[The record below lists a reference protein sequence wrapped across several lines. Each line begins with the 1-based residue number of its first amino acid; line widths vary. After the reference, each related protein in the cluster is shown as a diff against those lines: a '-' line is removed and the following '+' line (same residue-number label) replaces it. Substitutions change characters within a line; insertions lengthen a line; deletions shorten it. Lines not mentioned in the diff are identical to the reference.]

1 MLSLYPYLIKW
12 IFILFTRT
20 LEKMEQLYIKI
31 SPYRFPLAERQFC
44 ELPWKSTIRK
54 KRKKEGKKTSTKRHV
69 KFFHAFAD
77 ERGEIFT
84 LRLRVQMFILPSTKS
99 GLYHTYMYFFA
110 KHTSDK
116 IKIETENTRVY
127 FSTYPFSFPFHE
139 KEKGNVESQF
149 RAVRRLST
157 EIRRSKQQGE
167 SFRGIVLL
175 LSPPHRNEFTGFI
188 PNTDGILHPFHEPLT
203 VADDNAEKWTM
214 ISRANNGEEN

>member
-31 SPYRFPLAERQFC
+31 SPYRFPSAERQFC
-44 ELPWKSTIRK
+44 ELPWKSTIRNDEKKKK
-54 KRKKEGKKTSTKRHV
+54 KRRKENEYKAPCQI
-69 KFFHAFAD
+69 FPCI
-77 ERGEIFT
+77 RGRTWWNFYT
-84 LRLRVQMFILPSTKS
+84 TATRSNFILPSTKS

-110 KHTSDK
+110 KRTSDK

-149 RAVRRLST
+149 RADYPPRSVDRNNEERVFEVST
-157 EIRRSKQQGE
+157 
-167 SFRGIVLL
+167 
-175 LSPPHRNEFTGFI
+175 TCYY
-188 PNTDGILHPFHEPLT
+188 
-203 VADDNAEKWTM
+203 
-214 ISRANNGEEN
+214 

>member
-1 MLSLYPYLIKW
+1 MSN
-12 IFILFTRT
+12 FSMHSRT
-20 LEKMEQLYIKI
+20 NV
-31 SPYRFPLAERQFC
+31 
-44 ELPWKSTIRK
+44 
-54 KRKKEGKKTSTKRHV
+54 V
-69 KFFHAFAD
+69 KFLHYGYAFKCSSSP
-77 ERGEIFT
+77 R
-84 LRLRVQMFILPSTKS
+84 RRVGFIIRICTFSRKS
-99 GLYHTYMYFFA
+99 
-110 KHTSDK
+110 TSDK

-203 VADDNAEKWTM
+203 VANDNAEK
-214 ISRANNGEEN
+214 

>member
-1 MLSLYPYLIKW
+1 
-12 IFILFTRT
+12 
-20 LEKMEQLYIKI
+20 
-31 SPYRFPLAERQFC
+31 
-44 ELPWKSTIRK
+44 
-54 KRKKEGKKTSTKRHV
+54 
-69 KFFHAFAD
+69 
-77 ERGEIFT
+77 
-84 LRLRVQMFILPSTKS
+84 
-99 GLYHTYMYFFA
+99 MYFFA

-157 EIRRSKQQGE
+157 EIRRSKQRGE
-167 SFRGIVLL
+167 SFRGIDDVLL

-203 VADDNAEKWTM
+203 VADDNAEK
-214 ISRANNGEEN
+214 

>member
-1 MLSLYPYLIKW
+1 MLFLYPYLIKR
-12 IFILFTRT
+12 IFIQFTRT
-20 LEKMEQLYIKI
+20 LEKMEQLHIKI
-31 SPYRFPLAERQFC
+31 SPYRFPSAERQFR

-203 VADDNAEKWTM
+203 VANDNAEKWTM

>member
-1 MLSLYPYLIKW
+1 MTK
-12 IFILFTRT
+12 
-20 LEKMEQLYIKI
+20 
-31 SPYRFPLAERQFC
+31 
-44 ELPWKSTIRK
+44 K

-84 LRLRVQMFILPSTKS
+84 LRLRVQISSSPRRRVGFIIRICTFSRKS
-99 GLYHTYMYFFA
+99 
-110 KHTSDK
+110 TSDK

-203 VADDNAEKWTM
+203 VADDNAEK
-214 ISRANNGEEN
+214 

>member
-31 SPYRFPLAERQFC
+31 SPYRFPSAERQFR

-84 LRLRVQMFILPSTKS
+84 LRLRVQISSSPRRRVGFIIRICTFSRKS
-99 GLYHTYMYFFA
+99 
-110 KHTSDK
+110 TSDK

-149 RAVRRLST
+149 RADYPP
-157 EIRRSKQQGE
+157 RS
-167 SFRGIVLL
+167 VD
-175 LSPPHRNEFTGFI
+175 RN
-188 PNTDGILHPFHEPLT
+188 N
-203 VADDNAEKWTM
+203 
-214 ISRANNGEEN
+214 EERVFEVSMTCYY